1 MKVSENALAMIRHHE
16 GVRMRPYRC
25 PASLW
30 TVGVGH
36 LLYPAQAAMPVS
48 DRLQFPLRAEDDR
61 VWTAEQVDA
70 LLAQDLVRFERG
82 VARYC
87 PAAVGHQ
94 GRFDALVS
102 FAFNVG
108 LGSLQRSSLRMKT
121 NRGEFDEAADE
132 FLKWTKAG
140 GRVLPGLVKRRQD
153 ERALYMAE
161 GLGLE
166 PR

>member
-87 PAAVGHQ
+87 PAAVNSQ
-94 GRFDALVS
+94 GQFDALVS

-108 LGSLQRSSLRMKT
+108 LGNLQRSSIRMRY
-121 NRGEFDEAADE
+121 NRGDIEGAADA
-132 FLKWTKAG
+132 FLMWTKAAG
-140 GRVLPGLVKRRQD
+140 KVLPGLVKRRQD
-153 ERALYMAE
+153 ERAMFLAH
-161 GLGLE
+161 LE
-166 PR
+166 SS